1 MKTRRLLTLLALAG
15 VVAASYVLLVRPQ
28 AAHAVTAPAAAA
40 PRGGVPLVRLAAA
53 EQRDVAVEVEANGT
67 VVPLS
72 SVEIRPHVTR
82 QLTQVHVK
90 EGQFVAA
97 DTLLFSLDDRG
108 ERAAL
113 DRAQA
118 QLDRDQAVLAD
129 LERQYRRSS
138 ELSSQKFISA
148 SAADGVQ
155 TQVESQRAL
164 VQADLAAVRS
174 AQVDLSYTA
183 IRAPSAGRVGVVN
196 VYAGS
201 LVQAN
206 AVLASVT
213 QIDPIAVSFTVPE
226 KGVAALLGAAK
237 SGPVA
242 VSAALPDAVLTGRL
256 SFIDSSVDAVAGVI
270 RIKAQFDNA
279 DTRLWPGQ
287 YVQTRI
293 TLSRLRGAVVV
304 PLAAIIT
311 QSDGALVY
319 SVDEQ
324 QSARPR
330 KVRLLHAFGNLAA
343 VDGLKVGE
351 RVVIEGKQ
359 NLRPG
364 VKVNVGKDAL
374 LANAGSRP

>member
-28 AAHAVTAPAAAA
+28 AAQAVTAPAAAA
-40 PRGGVPLVRLAAA
+40 PRGGVPLVRLAAV

-97 DTLLFSLDDRG
+97 NALLFSLDDRV
-108 ERAAL
+108 EHAAL

-118 QLDRDQAVLAD
+118 QLARDQAVLVD

-213 QIDPIAVSFTVPE
+213 QIDPIAVSFTLPE

-242 VSAALPDAVLTGRL
+242 VSAALPDAVLMGRL

-270 RIKAQFDNA
+270 RVKAQFDNA
-279 DTRLWPGQ
+279 GTRLWPGQ

-319 SVDEQ
+319 AVDEQ

-374 LANAGSRP
+374 LADAGSRP